1 MKIGTTIVKSSFEK
15 IVLFIGYERDILS
28 HIYEKRLK
36 LLRFLYIVLEILR
49 MVHSL
54 YMRIYTKYF
63 EMNTGTF

>member
-15 IVLFIGYERDILS
+15 IVLFISYERDILS

-49 MVHSL
+49 KIHSL

-63 EMNTGTF
+63 EMNTGTL